1 MSWFRS
7 FRGSFGALF
16 FAIKKGMVIQ
26 KTRKFDP
33 EFDPEFEFKVKF
45 LTKKIY
51 CPRQMGYICPKGLR
65 QWITI

>member
-1 MSWFRS
+1 LVYVNQLVTQNREPE
-7 FRGSFGALF
+7 
-16 FAIKKGMVIQ
+16 
-26 KTRKFDP
+26 FDP